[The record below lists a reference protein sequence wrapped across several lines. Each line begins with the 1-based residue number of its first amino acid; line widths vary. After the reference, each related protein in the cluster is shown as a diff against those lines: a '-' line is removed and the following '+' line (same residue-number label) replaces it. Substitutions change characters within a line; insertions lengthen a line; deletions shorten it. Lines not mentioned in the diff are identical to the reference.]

1 MLKTATL
8 AVFTLAACLA
18 TSPSFAEDG
27 PVKAVIDAGKTGH
40 PISRYVYGQFVEHIG
55 DIVNDGLWAE
65 MLDDRKFYYPIVAK
79 EPELKPD
86 RFNRPP
92 PRRWTAVGPMDAV
105 QMDREHAYSGEQS
118 PDIAL
123 DPDEARGIRQAG
135 LAVKAG
141 KRYSGRAVLSAD
153 HRGRVDISLVWGK
166 GEDERETVV
175 KDLKPGEYRT
185 YRFEFTPRA
194 ATTDAR
200 LEITGRGKGSLLIGA
215 VSLMPADNVQ
225 GFRKEVVELLKSL
238 DSGVYRFPGGNF
250 VSAHEWRNAIG
261 DRDKRPPIMD
271 PVWHAVQ
278 PNDVGTDE
286 FMTLCNLLDVEPYV
300 TVNAGFGDAWSA
312 AQLVEYANGS
322 TKTPMG
328 RLRAANGHPE
338 PYNITF
344 WGVGNEAWGSWQ
356 MGAMALDQFVIK
368 HNQFAKAMLE
378 VDPDIKLIGSGAMP
392 DAMTCSG
399 ESEKR
404 TGNIVTEYLGPAD
417 WTGGLIKDCLGNMD
431 MISEHFY
438 TYADERF
445 DIKSGKRVKLDP
457 DEPLVDWMRRP
468 ANHVKVKAEAYADYL
483 DLIPALRDKQI
494 PIVLDEWAYAGVPRD
509 SYKVVPAYAWVFHE
523 MFRHSDLYTMAN
535 FTFAT
540 SLLSENRTDAVL
552 NPAGLLFRMYRRHF
566 GTIPV
571 EVSGNAPQPA
581 PAYGP
586 GGQDPKVNAGSP
598 TYPLD
603 VAAALTEDR
612 MALTVAVINPTES
625 AQSLAISIEGVD
637 LEGGG
642 TRWLMAPDDIN
653 AKNTVDGQQQVT
665 VEQADVKHF
674 AGTHVFKP
682 FSVSLFRL
690 GIK

>member
-1 MLKTATL
+1 MPRTTL
-8 AVFTLAACLA
+8 AVLTLAACAAASLSYA
-18 TSPSFAEDG
+18 KDG

-79 EPELKPD
+79 EPELKPG

-92 PRRWTAVGPMDAV
+92 SRRWTAVGPMDAIR
-105 QMDREHAYSGEQS
+105 MNREHAYSGEQS

-135 LAVKAG
+135 LSVKAG
-141 KRYSGRAVLSAD
+141 KRYSGRAVLSAER
-153 HRGRVDISLVWGK
+153 RGQVEISLVWGK
-166 GEDERETVV
+166 GEDGRETIV

-185 YRFEFTPRA
+185 YRFEFTPGA

-215 VSLMPADNVQ
+215 VSLMPADNLH
-225 GFRKEVVELLKSL
+225 GFRKEVIELLKSL

-271 PVWHAVQ
+271 PVWDAVQ

-286 FMTLCNLLDVEPYV
+286 FMTLCKLLDVEPYV

-312 AQLVEYANGS
+312 AQLVEYVNGS

-338 PYNITF
+338 PYNVKF

-368 HNQFAKAMLE
+368 HNQFARAMLE
-378 VDPDIKLIGSGAMP
+378 ADPDIKLIGSGAMP

-399 ESEKR
+399 ESGKR

-417 WTGGLIKDCLGNMD
+417 WTGGLITHCLDNMD

-494 PIVLDEWAYAGVPRD
+494 PIVLAEWAYAGVPRD

-523 MFRHSDLYTMAN
+523 MFRHSDLYYMAN

-540 SLLSENRTDAVL
+540 SLVSGNGTDAVL

-571 EVSGNAPQPA
+571 RVSGNAPQSA

-586 GGQDPKVNAGSP
+586 GGQDPKVNAGSA

-603 VAAALTEDR
+603 MAAALTEDKT
-612 MALTVAVINPTES
+612 ALTVAVINPTES
-625 AQSLAISIEGVD
+625 EQSLEISIEGIN

-642 TRWLMAPDDIN
+642 TRWQMAPDDIN
-653 AKNTVDGQQQVT
+653 AENTVDGQQQVT
-665 VEQADVKHF
+665 VEQADVKRF
-674 AGTHVFKP
+674 AGTHSFKP

-690 GIK
+690 GIEK